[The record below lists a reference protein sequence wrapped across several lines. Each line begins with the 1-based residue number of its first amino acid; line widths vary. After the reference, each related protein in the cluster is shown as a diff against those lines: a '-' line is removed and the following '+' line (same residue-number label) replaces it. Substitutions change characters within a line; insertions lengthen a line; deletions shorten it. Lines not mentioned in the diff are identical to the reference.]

1 MLNSKIECALR
12 EMTDALFNA
21 YDAIERTIDESGGV
35 FRFSKGFKE
44 DLCAKPFVYVND
56 RDGFVTVSELC
67 LRNSEFINGR
77 YIYATSY
84 DDGMKR
90 TILIDHSDAENII
103 SILRSMKLYV

>member
-1 MLNSKIECALR
+1 MLNNKVECALN
-12 EMTDALFNA
+12 ELTNALFSA

-67 LRNSEFINGR
+67 LRKSEFSGGR
-77 YIYATSY
+77 YVYATSY

>member
-1 MLNSKIECALR
+1 MLNKAECALN
-12 EMTDALFNA
+12 ELNNALMCA
-21 YDAIERTIDESGGV
+21 YDVIAQVIDESDGV
-35 FRFSKGFKE
+35 FRFSKGFNE

-56 RDGFVTVSELC
+56 LCGFESVSELR
-67 LRNSEFINGR
+67 LHNSEFSDGR

-84 DDGMKR
+84 DEGTKR